1 MDPYVIKHD
10 DIMVKK
16 VEENIIVTICVL
28 FPISPLYKS
37 QNQSVTKI

>member
-16 VEENIIVTICVL
+16 DEENIIVTICVL
-28 FPISPLYKS
+28 FSISPLYKS